1 MKINHNITLVIL
13 SAILLYISFNY
24 ITIMVMILSIIN
36 FAVYMYQKK
45 KKK

>member
-1 MKINHNITLVIL
+1 MKINHNIMLVIL

-24 ITIMVMILSIIN
+24 VTITVMILSLIN
-36 FAVYMYQKK
+36 FAVYVYQKK